1 MTLDLDGRT
10 VTCLLRGVMRDTDPG
25 SNYATVTLQP
35 IRTVATTAAA
45 ATDED
50 AVSAAG

>member
-1 MTLDLDGRT
+1 MTLDFEGRT

-35 IRTVATTAAA
+35 IRTTAAA
-45 ATDED
+45 AGTDED